1 MKARRCAYLTME
13 NTEGWS
19 IDAELAFPPLMSM
32 GWSIDVLLWRSE
44 NVDWDRFD
52 AVHIGTPWDYPEDPE
67 YFMRLLESIDRSRA
81 ILVNDLALVQ
91 WTIAKTY
98 LRDLEKGGAPIV
110 RSMWSDEIGVDRL
123 QDTFDKFAVDRLIVK
138 PVISTNATD
147 TYLLERDTIRVLQA
161 QLLETFAIRPF
172 VVQPFIE
179 NIQSEG
185 EYSLFYFN
193 RQFSHAI
200 RKIPKRDDFR
210 VQEEYGAEIIPVD
223 PEATLRKTADK
234 IMQSVEPLP
243 VYARADLVRGPD
255 GGFLLMELELIE
267 PSLYLRTNSEAPWRF
282 AEAFHE
288 YVTNISGIK

>member
-1 MKARRCAYLTME
+1 ME

-32 GWSIDVLLWRSE
+32 GWSIDVLLWRSD

-52 AVHIGTPWDYPEDPE
+52 AVYIDTPWDYPEDPE

-91 WTIAKTY
+91 WTIVKTC

-138 PVISTNATD
+138 PVISTNSTD
-147 TYLLERDTIRVLQA
+147 TYLLERDTIRVLKA

-172 VVQPFIE
+172 VVEPFIE

-185 EYSLFYFN
+185 
-193 RQFSHAI
+193 
-200 RKIPKRDDFR
+200 
-210 VQEEYGAEIIPVD
+210 V
-223 PEATLRKTADK
+223 
-234 IMQSVEPLP
+234 
-243 VYARADLVRGPD
+243 
-255 GGFLLMELELIE
+255 
-267 PSLYLRTNSEAPWRF
+267 
-282 AEAFHE
+282 
-288 YVTNISGIK
+288 